1 MHLSASY
8 LPRPR
13 RIRSRLRSAQRAVG
27 AFLVLGLSILGPT
40 AGAAG
45 AETPYDL
52 VIVNGRVLD
61 GAGNPWHRADVGVR
75 DGRIV
80 KIGRLEHVLARRRID
95 AAGRFV
101 APGFID
107 LLGQSEYTLLV
118 DGRCLSKVAQGIT
131 SELTGEGT
139 SPAPHNEQTRRR
151 VEHRE
156 QRRGVRVDWSDLD
169 GYYSRLERQGIG
181 INLGTFVGA
190 EQVRRLV
197 LGTGSEPPTPQELD
211 DMIDR
216 VVDSMRQG
224 AFGVSSS
231 LIYPPGSYAGIYE
244 LIALAEAAGQLGG
257 IYMTHVRDEAAG
269 IDDALTEAFEIAS
282 LAKVSAEIWHLKIK
296 GRENWG
302 KMGGIVERIN
312 AARAEGLDIKANVYP
327 YTASSTTLSVCVP
340 PWAQEGGTQTY
351 LARLKDPEI
360 RARLK
365 REITTDYDGTWSNGW
380 KSAGGAEGIMLSWV
394 HTEKNRR
401 HRGKRLSEIAAER
414 GVDPLDLLFD
424 LILEEEDRA
433 GGIYFTMSED
443 DLRLALKQP
452 WVSIITDSEGLSPE
466 GILAETRPHP
476 RAYGSFPRVLGKY
489 VREERLLNW
498 EEAIRRMTSLPASKV
513 GLRDRGLVREGYWA
527 DLVVFDPETVADR
540 ATFENPTELPVGI
553 DFVMVNGEIVMEG
566 GRHTGRLPGRI
577 LRGPAATA
585 SPGTHGPAAPKP

>member
-1 MHLSASY
+1 MLYLSWG
-8 LPRPR
+8 
-13 RIRSRLRSAQRAVG
+13 G
-27 AFLVLGLSILGPT
+27 AGFLTLGPSHL
-40 AGAAG
+40 GPAAG
-45 AETPYDL
+45 AVAPS
-52 VIVNGRVLD
+52 VVVFVNGRVLD
-61 GAGNPWHRADVGVR
+61 GAGNPWRRTDVGVR

-80 KIGRLEHVLARRRID
+80 KIGRLEHVLSRRRID

-139 SPAPHNEQTRRR
+139 SPAPHNEETRRLI
-151 VEHRE
+151 EHRE
-156 QRRGVRVDWSDLD
+156 QALGVRVDWSDLD

-181 INLGTFVGA
+181 INLGTFAGA

-197 LGTGSEPPTPQELD
+197 LGTRSEPPTPQELE

-216 VVDSMRQG
+216 VVGSMRQG

-257 IYMTHVRDEAAG
+257 IYITHIRNEAGG

-282 LAKVSAEIWHLKIK
+282 IAKVPVEIWHLKIK

-302 KMGGIVERIN
+302 KMGGVVERIN

-340 PWAQEGGTQTY
+340 PWAQEGGTEPY
-351 LARLKDPEI
+351 LSRLSDPEI

-365 REITTDYDGTWSNGW
+365 REITVDYDGTWSNGW
-380 KSAGGAEGIMLSWV
+380 KAAGGAEGIMLSWV

-414 GVDPLDLLFD
+414 GVGALDLLFD
-424 LILEEEDRA
+424 LIVEEENRA
-433 GGIYFTMSED
+433 GGIYFGMSED
-443 DLRLALKQP
+443 DLRLALRQP

-466 GILAETRPHP
+466 GALAETWPHP
-476 RAYGSFPRVLGKY
+476 RAYGAFPRVLGKY
-489 VREERLLNW
+489 VREERLMSW
-498 EEAIRRMTSLPASKV
+498 EEAIRRMTSLPASKI
-513 GLRDRGLVREGYWA
+513 GLQDRGQIREGYWA

-540 ATFENPTELPVGI
+540 ATFENPAQFPVGI
-553 DFVMVNGEIVMEG
+553 DFVIVNGQIVMEK

-577 LRGPAATA
+577 LRG
-585 SPGTHGPAAPKP
+585 SAAPAPFGAARTGATQP